1 MIKNINKY
9 IISKNKNVKDALKII
24 DKNGEKTCFV
34 VDEKRKLLGSLTDGD
49 IRRNIL
55 KQKKDKGETVY
66 KLCNK
71 KTKYLLQSQIK
82 TNKIKNLFIKKR
94 IEIIPILNN
103 ENDKKIIG
111 VILKSKNF
119 GIKKKI
125 SGKNNTLFKT
135 NVVIM
140 AGGKG
145 KRLDPITRVLPKPL
159 VPLKGKTAIENI
171 IDSFTKFGSKKFF
184 LMLNFKSD
192 LIKAYIN
199 NIPRIKKKISYVNEL
214 KPLGTVGGLEK
225 LKGKVTKN
233 FLVSNCDVVF
243 EFDFKNLIQSHIKNK
258 SDLTLVTSNQT
269 SLIPYGVCKINSNK
283 ELLKIE
289 EKPKYN
295 HLITT
300 GLYVFN
306 SNILRFIPKNKYM
319 DMNNFIE
326 ILKKN
331 KLKIGTF
338 KIGQKQWYDIGQLH
352 EYKKRLETLRV

>member
-1 MIKNINKY
+1 MKNIIKY
-9 IISKNKNVKDALKII
+9 IVLKNKNVKDALKII

-34 VDEKRKLLGSLTDGD
+34 VDEKRKLLGSITDGD

-55 KQKKDKGETVY
+55 KQKKDKKETVY

-71 KTKYLLQSQIK
+71 KTKYLLQSQVS
-82 TNKIKNLFIKKR
+82 TNKIKKIFIKKK
-94 IEIIPILNN
+94 IEIIPVINN
-103 ENDKKIIG
+103 KKDKKIVD
-111 VILKSKNF
+111 VILKSENF
-119 GIKKKI
+119 RIKKKI
-125 SGKNNTLFKT
+125 IGKNNTLSKIS
-135 NVVIM
+135 VVIM

-145 KRLDPITRVLPKPL
+145 TRLDPITRVLPKPL

-171 IDSFTKFGSKKFF
+171 MDIFMKSGSKKFY

-199 NIPRIKKKISYVNEL
+199 NIPKVKKQIIYIDEV

-225 LKGKVTKN
+225 LNGKITKN
-233 FLVSNCDVVF
+233 FLVSNCDVI
-243 EFDFKNLIQSHIKNK
+243 FDFNFKTLIKAHVKNK

-269 SLIPYGVCKINSNK
+269 SIVPYGVCKINSNK
-283 ELLKIE
+283 DLIKIL

-306 SNILRFIPKNKYM
+306 SNILKFIPKNKYI

-331 KLKIGTF
+331 KLKISTF
-338 KIGQKQWYDIGQLH
+338 QIGQKQWYDIGQLQ
-352 EYKKRLETLRV
+352 EYKKRLESLRG

>member
-34 VDEKRKLLGSLTDGD
+34 VNEKRKLLGSLTDGD
-49 IRRNIL
+49 IRRSIL
-55 KQKKDKGETVY
+55 KQKKDKRETVY

-82 TNKIKNLFIKKR
+82 TKKIKNLFIKKR

-103 ENDKKIIG
+103 KNDKKIVG

-125 SGKNNTLFKT
+125 AGKNNTLLKT

-171 IDSFTKFGSKKFF
+171 SLFI
-184 LMLNFKSD
+184 
-192 LIKAYIN
+192 
-199 NIPRIKKKISYVNEL
+199 
-214 KPLGTVGGLEK
+214 
-225 LKGKVTKN
+225 
-233 FLVSNCDVVF
+233 VF
-243 EFDFKNLIQSHIKNK
+243 IRCS
-258 SDLTLVTSNQT
+258 
-269 SLIPYGVCKINSNK
+269 
-283 ELLKIE
+283 
-289 EKPKYN
+289 
-295 HLITT
+295 
-300 GLYVFN
+300 
-306 SNILRFIPKNKYM
+306 
-319 DMNNFIE
+319 
-326 ILKKN
+326 
-331 KLKIGTF
+331 
-338 KIGQKQWYDIGQLH
+338 
-352 EYKKRLETLRV
+352 